1 MILKEVFIT
10 RTAVFFPN
18 NPISNDEM
26 EEYLGF
32 VNDHASKSRR
42 IVLRNNGIKNR
53 YYAITKEGKP
63 THTNAEMTSLAIKKL
78 FIQDPK
84 EIKEIEL
91 LSCGTSSPDQLM
103 PSHGLMVHG
112 WLPESNTIEVVSPS
126 GNCCAGMH
134 ALKYNF
140 MSIRTGETKK
150 TISTGSERLSRVM
163 RSEQFELEVK
173 KRLELEKDPYIA
185 FEKDFL
191 RWMLSDGSAAFL
203 IEDKKNLHDISLR
216 IDWIEGFSFANQVET
231 CMYMGAEKGENG
243 QLKGFSDFSPL
254 DTIEKSIFS
263 IKQDVELLGENI
275 IKLGFKN
282 LEIILNKRRINVS
295 QVDHFV
301 PHMSSYFFED
311 KIYDELK
318 SNGMEIPK
326 EKWFTNLDR
335 CGNVGAASVYMM
347 IDDLWKSNKLKI
359 GETILI
365 AVPESARF
373 TYVFAMFTVC

>member
-1 MILKEVFIT
+1 MSLKEVFIT
-10 RTAVFFPN
+10 RSAVFFPN

-26 EEYLGF
+26 EDYLGL

-42 IVLRNNGIKNR
+42 IVLRNNGIKSR
-53 YYAITKEGKP
+53 YYAITKDGKS
-63 THTNAEMTSLAIKKL
+63 THTNAELTSLAIKSL
-78 FIQDPK
+78 FKKDSN
-84 EIKEIEL
+84 EIKEIDL

-103 PSHGLMVHG
+103 PSHGVMVHG
-112 WLPESNTIEVVSPS
+112 WLPDSNAIEVVSPS
-126 GNCCAGMH
+126 GNCCSGMH

-140 MSIRTGETKK
+140 MSVRTGASKK
-150 TISTGSERLSRVM
+150 TVSTGSERLSRVM
-163 RSEQFELEVK
+163 RSEQFELVVQK
-173 KRLELEKDPYIA
+173 QIELEKDPYIA

-191 RWMLSDGSAAFL
+191 RWMLSDGAAAFL
-203 IEDKKNLHDISLR
+203 IEDKKNEHDISLR
-216 IDWIEGFSFANQVET
+216 IDWIEGFSFANQMET
-231 CMYMGAEKGENG
+231 CMYMGAEKSNNG
-243 QLKGFSDFSPL
+243 TLKGFSDFSPSE
-254 DTIEKSIFS
+254 IMEKSIFS
-263 IKQDVELLGENI
+263 IKQDVKLLGDNI
-275 IKLGFKN
+275 VKLGFKN
-282 LEIILNKRRINVS
+282 LEIIIKNKGIHVN
-295 QVDHFV
+295 QIDHFI

-318 SNGMEIPK
+318 ANGMEIVK
-326 EKWFTNLDR
+326 EKWFTNLDK

>member
-10 RTAVFFPN
+10 RTAAFFPN

-32 VNDHASKSRR
+32 VNDQASKSRR

-78 FIQDPK
+78 FVQDLK
-84 EIKEIEL
+84 EIKEVDL

-103 PSHGLMVHG
+103 PSHGVMVHG
-112 WLPESNTIEVVSPS
+112 WLPESNAIEVVSPA
-126 GNCCAGMH
+126 GNCCSGMH
-134 ALKYNF
+134 AMKYNF
-140 MSIRTGETKK
+140 MSIRTGESKK
-150 TISTGSERLSRVM
+150 TISTGSERLSRVL
-163 RSEQFELEVK
+163 RSEQFALEVQ
-173 KRLELEKDPYIA
+173 KRLELEKDPFIA

-203 IEDKKNLHDISLR
+203 IEDKKNEHDISLR
-216 IDWIEGFSFANQVET
+216 IDWIEGFSFANQIET
-231 CMYMGAEKGENG
+231 CMYMGAEKDENG
-243 QLKGFSDFSPL
+243 QLKGFSDFTPIE
-254 DTIEKSIFS
+254 TFEKSIFS
-263 IKQDVELLGENI
+263 IKQDVKLLGDNI
-275 IKLGFKN
+275 VKLGLKN
-282 LEIILNKRRINVS
+282 LEIIFAKKGINVS

-318 SNGMEIPK
+318 SIGMEIPK
-326 EKWFTNLDR
+326 DKWFTNLES

-359 GETILI
+359 GDTILI

>member
-10 RTAVFFPN
+10 RTATFFPN
-18 NPISNDEM
+18 IPISNDEM

-53 YYAITKEGKP
+53 YYAITKEGIP
-63 THTNAEMTSLAIKKL
+63 THTNAEMTSLAIRKL
-78 FIQDPK
+78 FSQNPK
-84 EIKEIEL
+84 EIEEIDL

-103 PSHGLMVHG
+103 PSHAVMVHG
-112 WLPESNTIEVVSPS
+112 WLPESNAIEVVSPS
-126 GNCCAGMH
+126 GNCCSGMH

-140 MSIRTGETKK
+140 MSIRTGESKK
-150 TISTGSERLSRVM
+150 TISTGSELSRVL
-163 RSEQFELEVK
+163 RSDQFELEVQ
-173 KRLELEKDPYIA
+173 KRLELEKDPFIA

-203 IEDKKNLHDISLR
+203 IEDKKNENDISLR
-216 IDWIEGFSFANQVET
+216 IDWIEGFSFANQIET
-231 CMYMGAEKGENG
+231 CMYMGAEKDENG
-243 QLKGFSDFSPL
+243 QLKGFSDFTPKE
-254 DTIEKSIFS
+254 TVEKSIFS
-263 IKQDVELLGENI
+263 IKQDVKLLGDNI
-275 IKLGFKN
+275 VKLGFKN
-282 LEIILNKRRINVS
+282 LEIIFAKKGINVS

-311 KIYDELK
+311 KIYNELK

-326 EKWFTNLDR
+326 DKWFTNLES

-359 GETILI
+359 GDTILI